1 MGQHT
6 LFKVSDLVNAKFS
19 WEVPSVKCKLTK
31 CKITNAVCSFR
42 SPLCIHDSK
51 PIDKGCVF

>member
-6 LFKVSDLVNAKFS
+6 LFKVPDLVNAKFS
-19 WEVPSVKCKLTK
+19 WEVPAVKYKLIK

-42 SPLCIHDSK
+42 SPLGIYDSK
-51 PIDKGCVF
+51 PIDKGCVL